1 MKPLTFTIHRSDGDI
16 LKLDG
21 VAGVAVVMQS
31 EYIPEADPS
40 DEERVKGMMAH
51 MPVVSMRASNSGQLA
66 MILAT
71 LIATVRAHAP
81 EALEPAMALSTM
93 INAADPE
100 LQRDLPPREE
110 K

>member
-31 EYIPEADPS
+31 EYIPEVDPT
-40 DEERVKGMMAH
+40 DEERVKGMLAH

-93 INAADPE
+93 INASDAV